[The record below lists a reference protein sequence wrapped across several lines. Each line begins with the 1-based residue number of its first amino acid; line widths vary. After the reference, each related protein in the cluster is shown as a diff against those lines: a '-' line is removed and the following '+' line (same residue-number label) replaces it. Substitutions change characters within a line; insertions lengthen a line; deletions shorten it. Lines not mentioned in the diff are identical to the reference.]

1 MKKLLKPKKCK
12 VCNEQYNPVSSIA
25 KVCSVKCAHI
35 FREQEKVRKAE
46 KEERLEQKR
55 VNERL
60 DELKTLPQLIK
71 ECQQVFNKFIRLRD
85 WGKPCISCGTPHTG
99 AANSFDAG
107 HYRSVGS
114 SPEVRFD
121 PRNVHGQCKHCNRYK
136 FDSSVYRANLIAK
149 IGVDQVEALEAE
161 KTAKNYTRQDIRALI
176 ITYKQ
181 KCKELERERS

>member
-1 MKKLLKPKKCK
+1 MKKLLKPKTCK
-12 VCNEQYNPVSSIA
+12 ICSKQFNPISSLAKACSPACAVQYA
-25 KVCSVKCAHI
+25 K
-35 FREQEKVRKAE
+35 KVRADKQAKAD
-46 KEERLEQKR
+46 KIRLE
-55 VNERL
+55 EM
-60 DELKTLPQLIK
+60 KTLPQLRK

-85 WGKPCISCGTPHTG
+85 WGQPCISCGTPHTG

-121 PRNVHGQCKHCNRYK
+121 LRNVHGQCKRCNRFG

-149 IGVDQVEALEAE
+149 IGLDQVEALEAE

>member
-1 MKKLLKPKKCK
+1 MKKLLKPKKCVTCK
-12 VCNEQYNPVSSIA
+12 TEFEPRSTLAKACSPICAVQYA
-25 KVCSVKCAHI
+25 KH
-35 FREQEKVRKAE
+35 VRAKKQAKAD
-46 KEERLEQKR
+46 KIRLE
-55 VNERL
+55 EM
-60 DELKTLPQLIK
+60 KTLPQLRK

-85 WGKPCISCGTPHTG
+85 WGQPCISCGAPHTG

-121 PRNVHGQCKHCNRYK
+121 PRNVHGQCKRCNRFG
-136 FDSSVYRANLIAK
+136 FDSSAYRANLIAK

-161 KTAKNYTRQDIRALI
+161 KSAKNYTRQDIRALI

-181 KCKELERERS
+181 KCKELECERS

>member
-1 MKKLLKPKKCK
+1 MKKLLKPKKCVTCK
-12 VCNEQYNPVSSIA
+12 TEFNPHSSLA
-25 KVCSVKCAHI
+25 KACSPKCAV
-35 FREQEKVRKAE
+35 EYTKQVMAKKQAKSDKA
-46 KEERLEQKR
+46 RLE
-55 VNERL
+55 EM
-60 DELKTLPQLIK
+60 KTLPQLIK

-85 WGKPCISCGTPHTG
+85 WGKPCISCGAPHTG

-121 PRNVHGQCKHCNRYK
+121 PRNVHGQCKRCNRFG
-136 FDSSVYRANLIAK
+136 FDSSAYRVNLIAK
-149 IGVDQVEALEAE
+149 IGLDQVEALEAE

>member
-1 MKKLLKPKKCK
+1 MKKLLKPKKCVTCK
-12 VCNEQYNPVSSIA
+12 TEFNPHSSLA
-25 KVCSVKCAHI
+25 KACSPKCAV
-35 FREQEKVRKAE
+35 EYTKQVMAKKQAKSDKA
-46 KEERLEQKR
+46 RLEEMKA
-55 VNERL
+55 
-60 DELKTLPQLIK
+60 LPQLTK

-85 WGKPCISCGTPHTG
+85 WGQPCISCGTPHTG

-121 PRNVHGQCKHCNRYK
+121 PRNVHGQCKRCNRFG
-136 FDSSVYRANLIAK
+136 FDSSAYRVNLIAK
-149 IGVDQVEALEAE
+149 IGLDQVEALEAE